1 MSAVS
6 APSAR
11 GWRRLGRWAG
21 RGLAA
26 LLVLVVAVLLAVWLL
41 LRASLPALDGRIE
54 AQGAVGAPVRIERD
68 ARGSVTVR
76 GRDLAD
82 VAFGLGLAHAQDR
95 YFQMDVARR
104 VAAGEL
110 AELFGAAALAHDRR
124 ARVFGFRGVARE
136 VVAGLAEDRRR
147 LLETYAR
154 GVNAGLA
161 GLRARPWE
169 YWLLRLQPQPWSA
182 EDTVLVVHAMW
193 WQLQHGA
200 IEYEL
205 EQKRIE
211 AQVRSFAAA
220 NSGAEVD
227 ASRAETLLDFLF
239 PRGTEWDSPV
249 LATAAAAAAALPRSP
264 PLPPPAVLDLRRTAA
279 PGVSPQALPP
289 LPEPAEVS
297 PVPGSNA
304 WAVAGRHAGHRA
316 ALLANDMHLGL
327 GVPATWYRTRL
338 VAGEQL
344 DLVGVS
350 LPGAPAVVV
359 GSNGR
364 IAWGFTNSLGD
375 WSDVSLVS
383 CDPPKREYR
392 TQAGPRRFAVRRE
405 TLRVRGG
412 EPVALEVLESP
423 LGVLVD
429 FDAAGKTCALARWLA
444 VEPGVTNLEIFAL
457 ASAQTVAEA
466 LDLAAGVGVPHQNLI
481 VADRDGSIAWT
492 VLGRI
497 PRSTAGPS
505 AASPVIWRAASE
517 QPRIVDPESGYVW
530 SANARPV
537 EGEAEIALAG
547 DEVSRGAG
555 YDLGARARQIRDA
568 LFALR
573 EPATPA
579 AMLAIQLDDRALFLA
594 RWRTLLL
601 ALLDEQAVKNA
612 PQRLEMRLQ
621 VERWGGRAAP
631 DSVGY
636 RIVREFRER
645 VSRRVWSMLMRGVG
659 LPADTPLVSRQ
670 FEGPLWRLVSEQ
682 PEHLLP
688 PDAGATWTEF
698 LLRELDSLAAALR
711 GVCGRL
717 ENCTFGDGR
726 PVRIRHPL
734 SGALPGLSHL
744 IDMPQR
750 TLPGDSHMPRVQ
762 AGAFGASERLAVAPG
777 REAEGYLQLPGGQSG
792 HPLSPFYRSSFD
804 AWAEGRPEALL
815 PGPVRYRIEVVP

>member
-1 MSAVS
+1 MSLAG
-6 APSAR
+6 APSVR
-11 GWRRLGRWAG
+11 GRRWLW

-26 LLVLVVAVLLAVWLL
+26 LLGLLASALLAVWLL
-41 LRASLPALDGRIE
+41 LRASLPTLDGRIE
-54 AQGAVGAPVRIERD
+54 AQGAVGAPVGIERD

-104 VAAGEL
+104 LAAGEL

-124 ARVFGFRGVARE
+124 ARVFGFREVARA
-136 VVAGLAEDRRR
+136 VVVGLTEDRRR
-147 LLETYAR
+147 LLEAYAR

-169 YWLLRLQPQPWSA
+169 YWLLRLRPQPWTV
-182 EDTVLVVHAMW
+182 EDTLLVVHAMW

-200 IEYEL
+200 IDYEIV
-205 EQKRIE
+205 QRRIE

-227 ASRAETLLDFLF
+227 ASRAEALLAFLF

-249 LATAAAAAAALPRSP
+249 LPTAAAVAAAPPQSP
-264 PLPPPAVLDLRRTAA
+264 LVPPPAVLDLRRLPA
-279 PGVSPQALPP
+279 PGGSPRDLPALRQPVALP
-289 LPEPAEVS
+289 

-304 WAVAGRHAGHRA
+304 WAVAGRHTGHGA

-338 VAGEQL
+338 VVGESL
-344 DLVGVS
+344 DLIGVS
-350 LPGAPAVVV
+350 LPGAPALVV
-359 GSNGR
+359 GSNGH

-383 CDPPKREYR
+383 CDPPRREYR

-405 TLRVRGG
+405 SLRVRGG
-412 EPVALEVLESP
+412 EPVALEVLDSP

-429 FDAAGKTCALARWLA
+429 VGADGQTCALARWLA
-444 VEPGVTNLEIFAL
+444 VEPGATNLEIFAL
-457 ASAQTVAEA
+457 SAAQSVAEV
-466 LDLAAGVGVPHQNLI
+466 LDVAASVGIPHQNLV
-481 VADRDGSIAWT
+481 VADRAGRIGWT
-492 VLGRI
+492 LLGRM
-497 PRSTAGPS
+497 PASTAGPS
-505 AASPVIWRAASE
+505 AESPVVWRAVPE
-517 QPRIVDPESGYVW
+517 QPRIVDPESGYIW

-537 EGEAEIALAG
+537 EGEAEFALAG
-547 DEVSRGAG
+547 DEAPRGAG
-555 YDLGARARQIRDA
+555 YDLGARARQIRDG
-568 LFALR
+568 LLALR
-573 EPATPA
+573 EPVTPA
-579 AMLAIQLDDRALFLA
+579 SMLAIQLDDRALFLA

-601 ALLDEQAVKNA
+601 ALLDEQAVRNA
-612 PQRLEMRLQ
+612 PQRLEMRLE
-621 VERWGGRAAP
+621 VERWGGRAAV

-645 VSRRVWSMLMRGVG
+645 VALRIWSMLMRGIG
-659 LPADTPLVSRQ
+659 LPAGTPLVSRQ

-688 PDAGATWTEF
+688 ADAGASWREF
-698 LLRELDSLAAALR
+698 LLRETDALAAALR
-711 GVCGRL
+711 EACGPL
-717 ENCTFGDGR
+717 ERCTLGAGR

-734 SGALPGLSHL
+734 SAALPGLSHL
-744 IDMPQR
+744 VDMPVR
-750 TLPGDSHMPRVQ
+750 ELPGDSHMPRVQ
-762 AGAFGASERLAVAPG
+762 VGAFGASERLAVAPG

-804 AWAEGRPEALL
+804 AWAEGRPEPLL
-815 PGPVRYRIEVVP
+815 PGPALHRIEVVP